1 METFRVRDKQV
12 NFRCTEN
19 EKERINER
27 YKASGCHDMADYL
40 RTMAME
46 GYIINVEYKEL
57 KALIYEINK
66 IGVNI
71 NQIAHKVNQEQ
82 ILYNQDLEH
91 IQEDIKSIWQMLRS
105 KLIHI

>member
-19 EKERINER
+19 EKQKISER
-27 YKASGCHDMADYL
+27 YKASGCYDMSEYL
-40 RTMAME
+40 RKMAME

-57 KALIYEINK
+57 KDLIYEINK
-66 IGVNI
+66 IGINI
-71 NQIAHKVNQEQ
+71 NQIAHKVNSEQ
-82 ILYNQDLEH
+82 RLYNQDLEL
-91 IQEDIKSIWQMLRS
+91 IQEDVKSIWQMLRS